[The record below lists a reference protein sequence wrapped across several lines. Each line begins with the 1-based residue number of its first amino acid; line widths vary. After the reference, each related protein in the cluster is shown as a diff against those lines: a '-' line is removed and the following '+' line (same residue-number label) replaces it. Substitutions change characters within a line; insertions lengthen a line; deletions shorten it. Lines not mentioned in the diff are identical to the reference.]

1 MTQVTRQRHAY
12 VSPYL
17 RLPARTLAEAQAEQ
31 QGDAVAVAPSEPEPE
46 DKPPAND
53 RQKE

>member
-1 MTQVTRQRHAY
+1 MMTQVSRRRHGY

-17 RLPARTLAEAQAEQ
+17 KLRRRTLAEAETDSRA
-31 QGDAVAVAPSEPEPE
+31 DSAAPVPKPE

-53 RQKE
+53 REKE

>member
-1 MTQVTRQRHAY
+1 MAQVTRQRHGY

-17 RLPARTLAEAQAEQ
+17 RLRPRTLEQAETELQ
-31 QGDAVAVAPSEPEPE
+31 ADAAPSAQKRE